1 MKNKGKVLFIM
12 IYAAVLL
19 TMGAVTITLYDNA
32 KASMTKQVD
41 AIQHIYQEEF
51 QVFTFDLAKK
61 IDPSYE
67 AITFSDALDADTRE
81 DVQQDFASTSTQVES
96 FFNNDSD
103 FFYVAENLEDAS
115 SITNIPANAEI
126 DKDASAFY
134 VHIRFDEKG
143 NCTIDGDFLDDFFSS
158 IEFNRILPSLPSYLY
173 SDIQIQLPKNM
184 DVQFMLSP
192 AVTSYEGVSGYVNSW
207 QNYNAF
213 SGVSFCIAVLLLCIF
228 FLFYPIRIVSEVA
241 PFQTIKNWNF
251 EINLV
256 ILSSLVSL
264 GFVMS
269 LLCSGYTIN
278 GQFHAILNEYG
289 IQNEDVILY
298 IFNFI
303 IWLST
308 YVFLSLA
315 IFEIKYILLYGPFRF
330 IKEHSLFGSI
340 CRFIKKQWNS
350 IFQID
355 LHSDMTRHLLKLI
368 MINFFVMVLIGL
380 FNFYLMWIAAL
391 CYAVW
396 LLLYLDRHMKHIQKD
411 YQKLLTAMRGIV
423 SEDFVRETDYGIFT
437 SGIEELEKLNADF
450 AVAVQEKVKSEKM
463 KTELISNVSHDL
475 KTPLTCIKNYIVV
488 LADDTLS
495 EEKRHEYLDKVQK
508 YADRLKNLI
517 DDLLEI
523 SKVDSGNIQLERTR
537 LNIVDL
543 VEQVYLQSEELWKE
557 KQLTIIRRY
566 AKKKM
571 ELFLDSNKTYRI
583 FENLLS
589 NISKYAMPNSRAYI
603 NIEQVG
609 ETVMIDISNISEEPM
624 NFTSEEIMERFVR
637 GDKSRS
643 KQGSGLGLAIAR
655 SFTEAQNGTFD
666 LSIDCDL
673 FKVVIAFPMQE
684 AEDNE

>member
-1 MKNKGKVLFIM
+1 M
-12 IYAAVLL
+12 
-19 TMGAVTITLYDNA
+19 
-32 KASMTKQVD
+32 
-41 AIQHIYQEEF
+41 
-51 QVFTFDLAKK
+51 
-61 IDPSYE
+61 
-67 AITFSDALDADTRE
+67 
-81 DVQQDFASTSTQVES
+81 
-96 FFNNDSD
+96 
-103 FFYVAENLEDAS
+103 
-115 SITNIPANAEI
+115 
-126 DKDASAFY
+126 
-134 VHIRFDEKG
+134 
-143 NCTIDGDFLDDFFSS
+143 
-158 IEFNRILPSLPSYLY
+158 
-173 SDIQIQLPKNM
+173 
-184 DVQFMLSP
+184 
-192 AVTSYEGVSGYVNSW
+192 
-207 QNYNAF
+207 
-213 SGVSFCIAVLLLCIF
+213 
-228 FLFYPIRIVSEVA
+228 
-241 PFQTIKNWNF
+241 
-251 EINLV
+251 
-256 ILSSLVSL
+256 
-264 GFVMS
+264 
-269 LLCSGYTIN
+269 
-278 GQFHAILNEYG
+278 
-289 IQNEDVILY
+289 ILY

-396 LLLYLDRHMKHIQKD
+396 LLLYLDRHMKYIQKD

-637 GDKSRS
+637 GNKSRS

-684 AEDNE
+684 TDVDE